1 MAQKHGRQR
10 IRRHNVNCCRKEWIS
25 KNECAVRNRVK
36 KKEQTIIFFKS
47 TSCMGQGEE
56 EKRKTNERTY
66 STQNERTKTNQIV
79 WEHHERVTKRISRR
93 TRTKKKQKRKDKKWA
108 IANPTH
114 KAKDKRVETSMQL
127 FQIYG
132 IISFMCASV
141 NALRLLHFRR
151 SYKEPTNV
159 LI

>member
-1 MAQKHGRQR
+1 MNEQKR
-10 IRRHNVNCCRKEWIS
+10 IKLYGNIMSEW
-25 KNECAVRNRVK
+25 
-36 KKEQTIIFFKS
+36 
-47 TSCMGQGEE
+47 
-56 EKRKTNERTY
+56 
-66 STQNERTKTNQIV
+66 QNESA
-79 WEHHERVTKRISRR
+79 EEREQ
-93 TRTKKKQKRKDKKWA
+93 KKKQKRKDKKWA